1 MLAASMFIFAVVLL
15 LGGIKFLSGSLKS
28 ISGGLFHRLLQYY
41 TEKGFQG
48 FSLGMIATFLL
59 QSSSAVSVIVI
70 GFINGGVFSLRQ
82 GLYIIIGANVGT
94 TLTSQFFTLEV
105 WSIILPIIAAAVILG
120 LGEAI
125 FKKKLGANVLF
136 GVGVVLAGIELIVYS
151 LEPLKFTSYYQDIY
165 MFSRESTWKGILTG
179 VIAAGMLQSS
189 SVTAGMV
196 VLLARE
202 NLLNLTEALSV
213 ILGADLGTCLTSL
226 LASIG
231 TVLPAQRLAL
241 GHVLFNSLSILLV
254 LPLWPYFIFIVE
266 LTSTD
271 PGRQV
276 ANAHLFYN
284 ILGAVILLP
293 LVDLYVNLFQGK
305 IKKK

>member
-1 MLAASMFIFAVVLL
+1 MLAASMFFLAVVLL
-15 LGGIKFLSGSLKS
+15 LGGIKFLSGSLKT
-28 ISGGLFHRLLQYY
+28 IGGGLFHRLLQYY
-41 TEKGFQG
+41 TEKGIQG
-48 FSLGMIATFLL
+48 FSLGMIATFFL

-94 TLTSQFFTLEV
+94 TLTSQFFTLELR
-105 WSIILPIIAAAVILG
+105 SIILPIVAAAGILYI
-120 LGEAI
+120 GEVVL
-125 FKKKLGANVLF
+125 KKKLGGNVLL

-165 MFSRESTWKGILTG
+165 MFSREATWKGILTG

-213 ILGADLGTCLTSL
+213 IIGADLGTCLTSL
-226 LASIG
+226 LASTG
-231 TVLPAQRLAL
+231 TVLPAKRLAL
-241 GHVLFNSLSILLV
+241 GHVFFNFVSILLV

-266 LTSTD
+266 LTSSD

-284 ILGAVILLP
+284 ILGAAVLLP
-293 LVDLYVNLFQGK
+293 LVDLYVNMFAGK
-305 IKKK
+305 N